1 MNSQEIE
8 NIIFDL
14 GGVVINLDIEA
25 TFRKFTNI
33 LKKEVT
39 SEIFTNHHSNQVF
52 RDFEIGKIDD
62 SVFRDY
68 IRELAGFHIS
78 DELIDDAWNAM
89 LQDIPRERMEW
100 IYDATRNYKCVVL
113 SNTNSIHIHH
123 FEQKFEQTTNYGL
136 PGDMFHDLFYSFNIG
151 KRKPDA
157 DAFEFVLEKTGFKPK
172 KTVLFDDLK
181 ENLETAKRLGLQT
194 VYVERND
201 LRRAQLPNGRNK

>member
-1 MNSQEIE
+1 LNPQEIE

-14 GGVVINLDIEA
+14 GGVVINLDIDA
-25 TFRKFTNI
+25 TFRKFTSLFN
-33 LKKEVT
+33 KEVT
-39 SEIFTNHHSNQVF
+39 SEIFTKHHSNQVF

-62 SVFRDY
+62 ATFRDY

-78 DELIDDAWNAM
+78 DDLIDDAWNAM
-89 LQDIPRERMEW
+89 LQDIPGERMEW
-100 IYDATRNYKCVVL
+100 IYEATRNYNCVVL

-123 FEQKFEQTTNYGL
+123 FEQKFEQTSNYGL
-136 PGDMFHDLFYSFNIG
+136 PGDLFHDLFYSFDIG

-157 DAFEFVLEKTGFKPK
+157 DAFEYVLEKTGFDPT

-181 ENLETAKRLGLQT
+181 ENLDTAKSLGLRT

-201 LRRAQLPNGRNK
+201 LRRAQLPNGRIK